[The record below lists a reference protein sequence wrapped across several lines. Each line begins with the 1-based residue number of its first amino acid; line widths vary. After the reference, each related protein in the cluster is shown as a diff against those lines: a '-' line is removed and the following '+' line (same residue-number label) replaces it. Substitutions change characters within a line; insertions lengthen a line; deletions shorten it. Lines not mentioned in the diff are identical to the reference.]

1 MTTDHRVSGGFMR
14 MTRSGVG
21 MVPRAL
27 AASLLLASAASAQDA
42 PTVQRTPYPATL
54 QFGTGLINIPVAWV
68 SPRNADMWLNTSGKT
83 IEHFTNVDAMNWATK
98 WNTNI
103 AIDTH
108 WLGRFSVGAAA
119 YSQNPEWG
127 FFGQVMLLR
136 EEQFGGF
143 VPSIAVGVRNIG
155 PYEHS
160 DRLLIAH
167 DIQLDADSLTYEEA
181 VSGVFNDLKSTPTL
195 YAVATKEFGTP
206 LATSGSFSIGWGNG
220 IFSDDGGL
228 GDQYNMKGTLAEG
241 LFLGGR
247 VSFHP
252 TLNTALTVLA
262 ENDGWD
268 WNAGVLADWRG
279 ITLGLYGTELEEG
292 SRDPA
297 KCELCRVY
305 NYRKWNVSLGYAGN
319 LIDISRGVILRTRVT
334 ELTREQYRLRAE
346 IANRERRIRALE
358 VALRRA
364 QAGELADIARRRE
377 ELERQIQEE
386 REAIRRAEE
395 RLQNIERTPAPAP
408 PPASSSSPP
417 PAAQGAPA
425 QGAPAP
431 SSGGTTPP
439 AFR

>member
-1 MTTDHRVSGGFMR
+1 MR
-14 MTRSGVG
+14 TMRSRLGLT
-21 MVPRAL
+21 PFAL
-27 AASLLLASAASAQDA
+27 AASLLLASAVPAQDA
-42 PTVQRTPYPATL
+42 PGVQPLPYPATL

-68 SPRNADMWLNTSGKT
+68 SARNADMWLNTSGKT
-83 IEHFTNVDAMNWATK
+83 IEHYIDVDAMNWATK

-103 AIDTH
+103 SIDTH
-108 WLGRFSVGAAA
+108 WLGRFSIGAAA

-127 FFGQVMLLR
+127 FFGQVLLLR

-143 VPSIAVGVRNIG
+143 IPSVAIGVRNIG
-155 PYEHS
+155 PYDKS

-167 DIQLDADSLTYEEA
+167 DIVLEGVEYNEEVGPYFADFKT
-181 VSGVFNDLKSTPTL
+181 TPTL
-195 YAVATKEFGTP
+195 YAVATKEFGQ
-206 LATSGSFSIGWGNG
+206 AAGTSGSFSIGYGNG
-220 IFSDDGGL
+220 LFSEDGGL
-228 GDQYNMKGTLAEG
+228 GDEYNMKGQLAEG

-252 TLNTALTVLA
+252 TLNSTVTVVA
-262 ENDGWD
+262 ENDAWD
-268 WNAGVLADWRG
+268 WNAGVVGDYRG
-279 ITLGLYGTELEEG
+279 ITLGIYATELEEG

-297 KCELCRVY
+297 KCDLCRVY
-305 NYRKWNVSLGYAGN
+305 NYRKWNVSLGYSGN
-319 LIDISRGVILRTRVT
+319 LIDISRGVILRQRVT

-364 QAGELADIARRRE
+364 QAGELAEIARRRE

-395 RLQNIERTPAPAP
+395 RLRNVEQQPPQSNPPNLNAP
-408 PPASSSSPP
+408 SSNPQP
-417 PAAQGAPA
+417 PAA
-425 QGAPAP
+425 AP
-431 SSGGTTPP
+431 SSGGATPP

>member
-1 MTTDHRVSGGFMR
+1 MM
-14 MTRSGVG
+14 RSGVG
-21 MVPRAL
+21 KLPYAL
-27 AASLLLASAASAQDA
+27 AASLLLASAAVAQDA
-42 PTVQRTPYPATL
+42 PTVLRTPYPATL

-68 SPRNADMWLNTSGKT
+68 SPRNSDVWINTSGKT
-83 IEHFTNVDAMNWATK
+83 IDHFVDVDAMNWATR

-108 WLGRFSVGAAA
+108 WLGRFSIGAAA

-136 EEQFGGF
+136 EEQFGG
-143 VPSIAVGVRNIG
+143 VIPSIAIGVRNIG
-155 PYEHS
+155 PYDHS

-167 DIQLDADSLTYEEA
+167 DIELEGVEYVEGRSA
-181 VSGVFNDLKSTPTL
+181 VFDNLKSTPTV

-206 LATSGSFSIGWGNG
+206 AATSGSFSIGWGNG
-220 IFSDDGGL
+220 IFSDDGDL
-228 GDQYNMKGTLAEG
+228 GDEYNMKGTIAEG

-252 TLNTALTVLA
+252 TLNTTLSVLA
-262 ENDGWD
+262 ENDAWD
-268 WNAGVLADWRG
+268 WNAGLLFDWRG

-297 KCELCRVY
+297 KCGLCRVY

-346 IANRERRIRALE
+346 IANRERRIRALD

-364 QAGELADIARRRE
+364 QAGELADITRRRE

-395 RLQNIERTPAPAP
+395 RLENIGRQP
-408 PPASSSSPP
+408 PPTTPP
-417 PAAQGAPA
+417 PSSTP
-425 QGAPAP
+425 PNNTP
-431 SSGGTTPP
+431 SSGSTTPP

>member
-1 MTTDHRVSGGFMR
+1 MR
-14 MTRSGVG
+14 MMRSGVG
-21 MVPRAL
+21 KLPYAL
-27 AASLLLASAASAQDA
+27 AASLLLASGAVAQDA

-68 SPRNADMWLNTSGKT
+68 SPRNADVWINTSGKT
-83 IEHFTNVDAMNWATK
+83 IEHFTDVSAMNWATK

-103 AIDTH
+103 AFDTH
-108 WLGRFSVGAAA
+108 WLGRFSIGAAA

-136 EEQFGGF
+136 EEQFGG
-143 VPSIAVGVRNIG
+143 VIPSIAIGVRNIG
-155 PYEHS
+155 PYDQS

-167 DIQLDADSLTYEEA
+167 DIQLEGVQYEEG
-181 VSGVFNDLKSTPTL
+181 VSSVFDNMKTTPTL

-206 LATSGSFSIGWGNG
+206 VGTSGSFSIGWGNG
-220 IFSDDGGL
+220 IFSDDGDL
-228 GDQYNMKGTLAEG
+228 GDRYNMKGTIAEG

-252 TLNTALTVLA
+252 TLNTTLSVLA
-262 ENDGWD
+262 ENDAWD
-268 WNAGVLADWRG
+268 WNAGVLFDWRG

-297 KCELCRVY
+297 KCDLCRVY

-386 REAIRRAEE
+386 RDAIRRAEE
-395 RLQNIERTPAPAP
+395 RLQNLEPRTPTP
-408 PPASSSSPP
+408 PPPSNPPPGAS

-425 QGAPAP
+425 TTTP
-431 SSGGTTPP
+431 SSGSGTPP

>member
-1 MTTDHRVSGGFMR
+1 MR
-14 MTRSGVG
+14 TMRSAVG
-21 MVPRAL
+21 LMPRAF
-27 AASLLLASAASAQDA
+27 AASLLLASAVPAQDA
-42 PTVQRTPYPATL
+42 PTVQRTPYPATI

-83 IEHFTNVDAMNWATK
+83 IDHFVNEDAMNWATR

-127 FFGQVMLLR
+127 FFGQVLLLR
-136 EEQFGGF
+136 EQDFQGY
-143 VPSIAVGVRNIG
+143 VPSIALGVRNIG
-155 PYEHS
+155 PYDHS

-167 DIQLDADSLTYEEA
+167 DIVLEGVEYKEGRSA
-181 VSGVFNDLKSTPTL
+181 VFDNLKSTPTF
-195 YAVATKEFGTP
+195 YAVATKEFGSP
-206 LATSGSFSIGWGNG
+206 LATSGSVSLGWGNG
-220 IFSDDGGL
+220 IFSDDGDL
-228 GDQYNMKGTLAEG
+228 GDEYNMKGQIAEG
-241 LFLGGR
+241 LFFGGR

-252 TLNTALTVLA
+252 TPNTTVTALA
-262 ENDGWD
+262 ENDAWD
-268 WNAGVLADWRG
+268 WNVGLLGDWRG
-279 ITLGLYGTELEEG
+279 ITLGLYVTELEEG
-292 SRDPA
+292 SRDPN
-297 KCELCRVY
+297 KCGLCRVY

-386 REAIRRAEE
+386 RDAIRRAEE
-395 RLQNIERTPAPAP
+395 RLQNIERTPRPSNPPPSNPPASN
-408 PPASSSSPP
+408 PPASSSPP
-417 PAAQGAPA
+417 PSGSATQPA
-425 QGAPAP
+425 VP
-431 SSGGTTPP
+431 
-439 AFR
+439 

>member
-1 MTTDHRVSGGFMR
+1 MR
-14 MTRSGVG
+14 TMRTAIGSL
-21 MVPRAL
+21 PRAL
-27 AASLLLASAASAQDA
+27 AALLLLASALPAQDA
-42 PTVQRTPYPATL
+42 PTVPRTSYPATI

-83 IEHFTNVDAMNWATK
+83 IDHFPDEDAANWATK

-136 EEQFGGF
+136 EEQFPGSF
-143 VPSIAVGVRNIG
+143 IPSIAVGFRNLG
-155 PYEHS
+155 PYDHS

-167 DIQLDADSLTYEEA
+167 DIALEGVEYHEEVAA
-181 VSGVFNDLKSTPTL
+181 VFEGIKSAPSL
-195 YAVATKEFGTP
+195 YAVATKEFGNP
-206 LATSGSFSIGWGNG
+206 LSTSGSFSLGWGTG
-220 IFSDDGGL
+220 FFSDDGGL
-228 GDQYNMKGTLAEG
+228 GDEYNMKGTLVEG

-252 TLNTALTVLA
+252 TLNTTLTGLV
-262 ENDGWD
+262 ENDAWD
-268 WNAGVLADWRG
+268 WNLGDLFDWRG
-279 ITLGLYGTELEEG
+279 INAGLYVTELEEG
-292 SRDPA
+292 SRDPS
-297 KCELCRVY
+297 KCGLCRVY
-305 NYRKWNVSLGYAGN
+305 NYRKFNVSLGYAGN

-346 IANRERRIRALE
+346 IANREKRIRSLE

-386 REAIRRAEE
+386 RDAIRRAEE
-395 RLQNIERTPAPAP
+395 RLQNVERRP
-408 PPASSSSPP
+408 PPSTPPSSSPP
-417 PAAQGAPA
+417 PDAPP
-425 QGAPAP
+425 GGVNP
-431 SSGGTTPP
+431 S

>member
-1 MTTDHRVSGGFMR
+1 MR
-14 MTRSGVG
+14 TMRSAFGS
-21 MVPRAL
+21 MPRAL

-42 PTVQRTPYPATL
+42 PTVQRTPYPATI

-83 IEHFTNVDAMNWATK
+83 IEHYVNADAMNWATR

-108 WLGRFSVGAAA
+108 WLGRFSIGAAA

-127 FFGQVMLLR
+127 FFGQVVLLR
-136 EEQFGGF
+136 EDQFGGV
-143 VPSIAVGVRNIG
+143 VPSVALGVRNIG
-155 PYEHS
+155 PYDHS

-167 DIQLDADSLTYEEA
+167 DIRLE
-181 VSGVFNDLKSTPTL
+181 GVEYVGDHSTAFNELKSTPTF

-206 LATSGSFSIGWGNG
+206 AATSGSFSLGWGNG
-220 IFSDDGGL
+220 LFSDDGGL
-228 GDQYNMKGTLAEG
+228 GDEYNMKGQLAEG

-252 TLNTALTVLA
+252 SLNTTLTVLA
-262 ENDGWD
+262 ENDAWD
-268 WNAGVLADWRG
+268 WNAGVLFDWRG
-279 ITLGLYGTELEEG
+279 ISLGLYGTELEEG

-297 KCELCRVY
+297 KCGLCRVF

-346 IANRERRIRALE
+346 IANRERRIRSLE

-386 REAIRRAEE
+386 RDAIRRAEE
-395 RLQNIERTPAPAP
+395 RLQNIERRP
-408 PPASSSSPP
+408 PPQTPPPQTPPPSSSPP
-417 PAAQGAPA
+417 PA

-431 SSGGTTPP
+431 SSGGATPP
-439 AFR
+439 AFP

>member
-1 MTTDHRVSGGFMR
+1 MITDEHRVSGGFMR
-14 MTRSGVG
+14 TMRSAVG
-21 MVPRAL
+21 LMPRAL
-27 AASLLLASAASAQDA
+27 AASLLLASAAAAQDA

-83 IEHFTNVDAMNWATK
+83 IEHYIDVDAMNWATK

-136 EEQFGGF
+136 EEQFGGM
-143 VPSIAVGVRNIG
+143 VPSVAIGVRNLG
-155 PYEHS
+155 PYDHS

-167 DIQLDADSLTYEEA
+167 DIQLEGVEYGEA
-181 VSGVFNDLKSTPTL
+181 RSSIFDELKSTPTL
-195 YAVATKEFGTP
+195 YAVATKEFGAP
-206 LATSGSFSIGWGNG
+206 AATSGSFSLGWGNG
-220 IFSDDGGL
+220 IFSDDGGPLLRDL
-228 GDQYNMKGTLAEG
+228 GYNLKGTLVEG

-252 TLNTALTVLA
+252 SLNSTLTVLA

-279 ITLGLYGTELEEG
+279 ITLGFYGTELEEG

-297 KCELCRVY
+297 KCAICRVY
-305 NYRKWNVSLGYAGN
+305 NYRKWNVSLGYTGN

-346 IANRERRIRALE
+346 IANRERRIQALE

-386 REAIRRAEE
+386 RDAIRRAEE
-395 RLQNIERTPAPAP
+395 RLQNIERNP
-408 PPASSSSPP
+408 PPPTTPP
-417 PAAQGAPA
+417 PSPA

-431 SSGGTTPP
+431 PPATPSASATPP

>member
-1 MTTDHRVSGGFMR
+1 MR
-14 MTRSGVG
+14 MMRSGVG
-21 MVPRAL
+21 MMPRAL

-42 PTVQRTPYPATL
+42 PTVLRTPYPATL

-83 IEHFTNVDAMNWATK
+83 IEHYVNVDAMNWATK

-103 AIDTH
+103 AFDTH
-108 WLGRFSVGAAA
+108 WLGRFSIGAAA

-136 EEQFGGF
+136 EEQFGGV
-143 VPSIAVGVRNIG
+143 VPSVAIGVRNIG
-155 PYEHS
+155 PYDHS

-167 DIQLDADSLTYEEA
+167 DIRLEGVEYEEDVA
-181 VSGVFNDLKSTPTL
+181 SYFESLKTTPTF
-195 YAVATKEFGTP
+195 YAVATKGFG
-206 LATSGSFSIGWGNG
+206 ASAGTSGSFSVGWGNG
-220 IFSDDGGL
+220 IFSDDGDAPL
-228 GDQYNMKGTLAEG
+228 SDWYNLKGTLVEG

-247 VSFHP
+247 VAFHP
-252 TLNTALTVLA
+252 SLNTTLTVMA
-262 ENDGWD
+262 ENDAWD
-268 WNAGVLADWRG
+268 WNAGVVFDWRG

-297 KCELCRVY
+297 KCDLCRVY

-346 IANRERRIRALE
+346 IANRERRIRSLE

-386 REAIRRAEE
+386 RDAIRRAEE
-395 RLQNIERTPAPAP
+395 RLQNIERQPAP
-408 PPASSSSPP
+408 PPPPSSPP
-417 PAAQGAPA
+417 PA

-431 SSGGTTPP
+431 SSGGATPP

>member
-1 MTTDHRVSGGFMR
+1 MRTMRSGGGLM
-14 MTRSGVG
+14 
-21 MVPRAL
+21 PRAL
-27 AASLLLASAASAQDA
+27 AASLLVASAVSAQDA
-42 PTVQRTPYPATL
+42 PTVQRAPYPATI

-68 SPRNADMWLNTSGKT
+68 SPRNADMWLNTSAKT

-127 FFGQVMLLR
+127 FFGQVLLLR
-136 EEQFGGF
+136 EEQFGGMI
-143 VPSIAVGVRNIG
+143 PSVAVGVRNVG
-155 PYEHS
+155 PYDHS

-167 DIQLDADSLTYEEA
+167 DISLQGVTYGEDISA
-181 VSGVFNDLKSTPTL
+181 VFNDMKTTPTL

-206 LATSGSFSIGWGNG
+206 LATSGSFSVGWGNG
-220 IFSDDGGL
+220 IFSDDGSPSL
-228 GDQYNMKGTLAEG
+228 VDYNLKGTIVEG

-252 TLNTALTVLA
+252 SLNTTLTVLA
-262 ENDGWD
+262 ENDAWD
-268 WNAGVLADWRG
+268 WNAGVLVDWRG

-292 SRDPA
+292 SRDPS
-297 KCELCRVY
+297 KCGLCRVY
-305 NYRKWNVSLGYAGN
+305 NYRKLNVSLGYAGN

-346 IANRERRIRALE
+346 IANRERRIRSLE

-386 REAIRRAEE
+386 RDAIRRAEE
-395 RLQNIERTPAPAP
+395 RLQNIERRP
-408 PPASSSSPP
+408 PPSTPPPSSSPP
-417 PAAQGAPA
+417 PAAQREPA
-425 QGAPAP
+425 Q
-431 SSGGTTPP
+431 SGSATSP

>member
-1 MTTDHRVSGGFMR
+1 MR
-14 MTRSGVG
+14 TMRSAVG
-21 MVPRAL
+21 LMPCAF
-27 AASLLLASAASAQDA
+27 AASLLLASAVSAQDA
-42 PTVQRTPYPATL
+42 PTVQRTPYPATI

-83 IEHFTNVDAMNWATK
+83 IEHYVNADAMNWATR

-127 FFGQVMLLR
+127 FFGQVLLLR
-136 EEQFGGF
+136 EQDFQGY
-143 VPSIAVGVRNIG
+143 VPSIAIGVRNIG

-167 DIQLDADSLTYEEA
+167 DIVLEGVQYEEG
-181 VSGVFNDLKSTPTL
+181 VSEAFNDLKSVPTF
-195 YAVATKEFGTP
+195 YAVATKEFGAP
-206 LATSGSFSIGWGNG
+206 VATSGSVSLGWGNG

-228 GDQYNMKGTLAEG
+228 GDEYNMKGQIVEG
-241 LFLGGR
+241 LFFGGR

-252 TLNTALTVLA
+252 TLNTTVTVLA
-262 ENDGWD
+262 ENDAWD
-268 WNAGVLADWRG
+268 WNVGLLGDWRG
-279 ITLGLYGTELEEG
+279 ITLGLYATELEEG
-292 SRDPA
+292 SRDPS
-297 KCELCRVY
+297 KCGLCRVY
-305 NYRKWNVSLGYAGN
+305 NYRKWNVSLGYTGN

-386 REAIRRAEE
+386 RDAIRRAEE
-395 RLQNIERTPAPAP
+395 RLQNIERRPPPSTPPASNP
-408 PPASSSSPP
+408 PASNPPASSSPP
-417 PAAQGAPA
+417 PSAQGAPSA
-425 QGAPAP
+425 GGATQSAVP
-431 SSGGTTPP
+431 
-439 AFR
+439 

>member
-1 MTTDHRVSGGFMR
+1 MITDEHRVSGGFMR
-14 MTRSGVG
+14 TMRSAVG
-21 MVPRAL
+21 LMPRAL
-27 AASLLLASAASAQDA
+27 AASLVLASAVAAQDA
-42 PTVQRTPYPATL
+42 PTVTRTPYPATL

-68 SPRNADMWLNTSGKT
+68 SSRNADMWLNTSAKT
-83 IEHFTNVDAMNWATK
+83 IEHYVNVDAMNWATK

-108 WLGRFSVGAAA
+108 WLGRFSAGVAA

-136 EEQFGGF
+136 EEQFGGV
-143 VPSIAVGVRNIG
+143 VPSVAIGVRNLG
-155 PYEHS
+155 PYDHS

-167 DIQLDADSLTYEEA
+167 DIQLQGVEYEEEVA
-181 VSGVFNDLKSTPTL
+181 PFFTDLKSTPTL
-195 YAVATKEFGTP
+195 YAVATKEFGAP
-206 LATSGSFSIGWGNG
+206 AATSGSFSVGWGNG

-228 GDQYNMKGTLAEG
+228 GDEYNMKGTLVEG

-252 TLNTALTVLA
+252 TLNTTLTVMA
-262 ENDGWD
+262 ENDAWD
-268 WNAGVLADWRG
+268 WNAGALFDWRG
-279 ITLGLYGTELEEG
+279 ITLGFYGTELEEG

-297 KCELCRVY
+297 KCGLCRVY
-305 NYRKWNVSLGYAGN
+305 NYRKWNLSLGYAGN

-386 REAIRRAEE
+386 RDAIRRAEE
-395 RLQNIERTPAPAP
+395 RLQNIERNP
-408 PPASSSSPP
+408 PPPTTPPPSSSPP
-417 PAAQGAPA
+417 PS
-425 QGAPAP
+425 AP
-431 SSGGTTPP
+431 SSSATPP

>member
-1 MTTDHRVSGGFMR
+1 MR
-14 MTRSGVG
+14 TMRSAIGTL
-21 MVPRAL
+21 PRAL
-27 AASLLLASAASAQDA
+27 AASLLLASALSAQDA
-42 PTVQRTPYPATL
+42 PAVQRPPYPATL

-83 IEHFTNVDAMNWATK
+83 IEHYPDEDAMNWATK

-136 EEQFGGF
+136 EEQFQGF
-143 VPSIAVGVRNIG
+143 VPSIAVGFRNLG
-155 PYEHS
+155 PYDHS

-167 DIQLDADSLTYEEA
+167 DIQLDPDSLTYEEG
-181 VSGVFNDLKSTPTL
+181 VSPVFNDLKSAPSF
-195 YAVATKEFGTP
+195 YAVATKEFGNP
-206 LATSGSFSIGWGNG
+206 LSTSGSFSLGWGTG
-220 IFSDDGGL
+220 FFRDDGGL
-228 GDQYNMKGTLAEG
+228 GDRYNSKGTLVEG

-252 TLNTALTVLA
+252 TLNTTLTGMV
-262 ENDGWD
+262 ENDAWD
-268 WNAGVLADWRG
+268 WNLGALFDWRG
-279 ITLGLYGTELEEG
+279 ITAGLYVTELEEG

-297 KCELCRVY
+297 KCDLCRVY
-305 NYRKWNVSLGYAGN
+305 NYRKWNVSLGYSGN

-346 IANRERRIRALE
+346 IANREKRIRSLE

-386 REAIRRAEE
+386 RDAIRRAEE
-395 RLQNIERTPAPAP
+395 RLQNVERRPPPST
-408 PPASSSSPP
+408 PPASSSPP
-417 PAAQGAPA
+417 PDAPPD
-425 QGAPAP
+425 GV
-431 SSGGTTPP
+431 TPP

>member
-1 MTTDHRVSGGFMR
+1 MR
-14 MTRSGVG
+14 MMRSGVG
-21 MVPRAL
+21 TLPYAL
-27 AASLLLASAASAQDA
+27 AASLLLASAALAQDV
-42 PTVQRTPYPATL
+42 PTLARTPYPATL

-68 SPRNADMWLNTSGKT
+68 SPRNADVWINTSGKT
-83 IEHFTNVDAMNWATK
+83 IEHYVDVDAMNWATK
-98 WNTNI
+98 WNTNM

-108 WLGRFSVGAAA
+108 WLGRFSIGAAA

-136 EEQFGGF
+136 EEQFGG
-143 VPSIAVGVRNIG
+143 VIPSIAIGVRNIG
-155 PYEHS
+155 PYDHS

-167 DIQLDADSLTYEEA
+167 DIQLEGVEYEEGIA
-181 VSGVFNDLKSTPTL
+181 PFFENLKSTPTL
-195 YAVATKEFGTP
+195 YAVATKEFGAP
-206 LATSGSFSIGWGNG
+206 AATSGSFSIGWGNG
-220 IFSDDGGL
+220 IFSDDADL
-228 GDQYNMKGTLAEG
+228 GDEYNMKGTIAEG

-252 TLNTALTVLA
+252 TLNTTLSVLA
-262 ENDGWD
+262 ENDAWD
-268 WNAGVLADWRG
+268 WNAGVLFDWRG

-297 KCELCRVY
+297 KCGLCRVY

-395 RLQNIERTPAPAP
+395 RLQNIERPAAP
-408 PPASSSSPP
+408 PPSNPP
-417 PAAQGAPA
+417 PGAPNSA
-425 QGAPAP
+425 TP
-431 SSGGTTPP
+431 SSGSTTPP

>member
-1 MTTDHRVSGGFMR
+1 MR
-14 MTRSGVG
+14 TMRSAVG
-21 MVPRAL
+21 LMPRAL
-27 AASLLLASAASAQDA
+27 AASLLLASAVTAQDA
-42 PTVQRTPYPATL
+42 PTVQRAPYPATL

-83 IEHFTNVDAMNWATK
+83 IEHFPDASAMNWATK

-136 EEQFGGF
+136 EEQFGGV
-143 VPSIAVGVRNIG
+143 VPSVAIGVRNIG
-155 PYEHS
+155 PYDHS

-167 DIQLDADSLTYEEA
+167 DIRLDPDSLTYEEGR
-181 VSGVFNDLKSTPTL
+181 SSVFDDLKSTPTL
-195 YAVATKEFGTP
+195 YAVATKEFGAP
-206 LATSGSFSIGWGNG
+206 VATSGSFSIGWGNG

-228 GDQYNMKGTLAEG
+228 GDEYNMKGTLVEG

-252 TLNTALTVLA
+252 TLNSTLTVMA

-268 WNAGVLADWRG
+268 WNAGALFDWRG
-279 ITLGLYGTELEEG
+279 ITLGFYGTELEEG
-292 SRDPA
+292 SRDPL
-297 KCELCRVY
+297 KCGLCRVY

-346 IANRERRIRALE
+346 IANRERRIQALE

-386 REAIRRAEE
+386 RDAIRRAEE
-395 RLQNIERTPAPAP
+395 RLQNIERNP
-408 PPASSSSPP
+408 PPPTTPP
-417 PAAQGAPA
+417 PSPA
-425 QGAPAP
+425 QGAPASPPATP
-431 SSGGTTPP
+431 SGSATPP

>member
-1 MTTDHRVSGGFMR
+1 MR
-14 MTRSGVG
+14 SAVG
-21 MVPRAL
+21 LMPCAF
-27 AASLLLASAASAQDA
+27 AASLLLASAVSAQDA
-42 PTVQRTPYPATL
+42 PTVQRTPYPATI

-83 IEHFTNVDAMNWATK
+83 IEHYVNADAMNWATR

-127 FFGQVMLLR
+127 FFGQVLLLR
-136 EEQFGGF
+136 EQDFQGY
-143 VPSIAVGVRNIG
+143 VPSIAIGVRNIG

-167 DIQLDADSLTYEEA
+167 DIVLEGVQYEEG
-181 VSGVFNDLKSTPTL
+181 VSEAFNDLKSVPTF
-195 YAVATKEFGTP
+195 YAVATKEFGAP
-206 LATSGSFSIGWGNG
+206 VATSGSVSLGWGNG

-228 GDQYNMKGTLAEG
+228 GDEYNMKGQIVEG
-241 LFLGGR
+241 LFFGGR

-252 TLNTALTVLA
+252 TLNTTVTVLA
-262 ENDGWD
+262 ENDAWD
-268 WNAGVLADWRG
+268 WNVGLLGDWRG
-279 ITLGLYGTELEEG
+279 ITLGLYATELEEG
-292 SRDPA
+292 SRDPS
-297 KCELCRVY
+297 KCGLCRVY
-305 NYRKWNVSLGYAGN
+305 NYRKWNVSLGYTGN

-386 REAIRRAEE
+386 RDAIRRAEE
-395 RLQNIERTPAPAP
+395 RLQNIERRPPPSTPPASNP
-408 PPASSSSPP
+408 PASNPPASSSPP
-417 PAAQGAPA
+417 PSAQGAPSA
-425 QGAPAP
+425 GGATQSAVP
-431 SSGGTTPP
+431 
-439 AFR
+439 

>member
-1 MTTDHRVSGGFMR
+1 MR
-14 MTRSGVG
+14 MMRSGVG
-21 MVPRAL
+21 NLPYAL
-27 AASLLLASAASAQDA
+27 AASLLLASAALAQDA
-42 PTVQRTPYPATL
+42 PTVTRTPYPATL

-68 SPRNADMWLNTSGKT
+68 SPRNADVWINTSGKT
-83 IEHFTNVDAMNWATK
+83 IEHFVDVDAMNWATK
-98 WNTNI
+98 WNTNMS
-103 AIDTH
+103 IDTH
-108 WLGRFSVGAAA
+108 WLGRFSIGAAA

-127 FFGQVMLLR
+127 FYGQVMLLR
-136 EEQFGGF
+136 EEQFGG
-143 VPSIAVGVRNIG
+143 VIPSIAIGVRNIG
-155 PYEHS
+155 PYDHS

-167 DIQLDADSLTYEEA
+167 DIQLEGVEYEEGR
-181 VSGVFNDLKSTPTL
+181 SPIFDNLKSTPTL
-195 YAVATKEFGTP
+195 YAVATKEFGAP
-206 LATSGSFSIGWGNG
+206 AATSGSFSIGWGNG
-220 IFSDDGGL
+220 IFSDDGDL
-228 GDQYNMKGTLAEG
+228 GDEYNMKGTIAEG

-252 TLNTALTVLA
+252 TLNTTLSVLA
-262 ENDGWD
+262 ENDAWD
-268 WNAGVLADWRG
+268 WNAGVLFDWRG

-297 KCELCRVY
+297 KCGLCRVY

-386 REAIRRAEE
+386 RDAIRRAEE
-395 RLQNIERTPAPAP
+395 RLENIERPAAP
-408 PPASSSSPP
+408 PPSNPP
-417 PAAQGAPA
+417 PAAPNSAT
-425 QGAPAP
+425 P
-431 SSGGTTPP
+431 SSGSATPP

>member
-1 MTTDHRVSGGFMR
+1 MR
-14 MTRSGVG
+14 MMRSGVG
-21 MVPRAL
+21 NLPYAL
-27 AASLLLASAASAQDA
+27 AASLLLASAALAQDA
-42 PTVQRTPYPATL
+42 PTVTRTPYPATL

-68 SPRNADMWLNTSGKT
+68 SPRNADVWINTSGKT
-83 IEHFTNVDAMNWATK
+83 IEHYVDVSAMNWATK
-98 WNTNI
+98 WNTNMSV
-103 AIDTH
+103 DTH
-108 WLGRFSVGAAA
+108 WLGRFSIGAAA

-136 EEQFGGF
+136 EEQFGG
-143 VPSIAVGVRNIG
+143 VIPSIAIGVRNIG
-155 PYEHS
+155 PYDQS

-167 DIQLDADSLTYEEA
+167 DIQLEGVEYEEGVSA
-181 VSGVFNDLKSTPTL
+181 VFDNMKTTPTL
-195 YAVATKEFGTP
+195 YAVATKEFGAP
-206 LATSGSFSIGWGNG
+206 AATSGSFSIGWGNG
-220 IFSDDGGL
+220 IFSDDGDL
-228 GDQYNMKGTLAEG
+228 GDEYNMKGTLAEG

-252 TLNTALTVLA
+252 TLNTTLSVLA
-262 ENDGWD
+262 ENDAWD
-268 WNAGVLADWRG
+268 WNAGVLFDWRG

-297 KCELCRVY
+297 KCGLCRVY

-395 RLQNIERTPAPAP
+395 RLQNIERPAAP
-408 PPASSSSPP
+408 PPSNPP
-417 PAAQGAPA
+417 PGAPNSA
-425 QGAPAP
+425 TP
-431 SSGGTTPP
+431 SSGSGTPP

>member
-1 MTTDHRVSGGFMR
+1 MR
-14 MTRSGVG
+14 TMRSPVG
-21 MVPRAL
+21 LMPRAF
-27 AASLLLASAASAQDA
+27 AASLLLASAVSAQEA

-83 IEHFTNVDAMNWATK
+83 IDHYVNVDAMNWAPR

-127 FFGQVMLLR
+127 FFGQVLLLR
-136 EEQFGGF
+136 EQDFQGY
-143 VPSIAVGVRNIG
+143 VPSLAVGVRNIG
-155 PYEHS
+155 PYDHS

-167 DIQLDADSLTYEEA
+167 DIRLEGVQYVEDRLA
-181 VSGVFNDLKSTPTL
+181 VFDDLKSTPTF
-195 YAVATKEFGTP
+195 YAVATKEFGAP
-206 LATSGSFSIGWGNG
+206 MATSGSVSLGWGNG
-220 IFSDDGGL
+220 LFNDDGGL
-228 GDQYNMKGTLAEG
+228 GDRYNDKGTIADG
-241 LFLGGR
+241 LFFGGR

-252 TLNTALTVLA
+252 TLNTTVTVLG
-262 ENDGWD
+262 ENDAWD
-268 WNAGVLADWRG
+268 WNFGILGDWRG
-279 ITLGLYGTELEEG
+279 ISLGIYGTELEEG
-292 SRDPA
+292 SRDPS
-297 KCELCRVY
+297 KCDLCRVF

-334 ELTREQYRLRAE
+334 ELTREQFRLRAE

-386 REAIRRAEE
+386 RDAIRRAEE
-395 RLQNIERTPAPAP
+395 RLQNIDRRPPQQTPPPQTPPPSNPPPSSAQRAPAP
-408 PPASSSSPP
+408 PPS
-417 PAAQGAPA
+417 AQRV
-425 QGAPAP
+425 PAP
-431 SSGGTTPP
+431 SFGSVSPSAVP
-439 AFR
+439 

>member
-1 MTTDHRVSGGFMR
+1 MR
-14 MTRSGVG
+14 TMRSAVG
-21 MVPRAL
+21 SMPRAFAGL
-27 AASLLLASAASAQDA
+27 LLLASAASAQDV
-42 PTVQRTPYPATL
+42 PTPQRTPYPATI

-83 IEHFTNVDAMNWATK
+83 IEHYIDADAMNWATK

-103 AIDTH
+103 SMDTH
-108 WLGRFSVGAAA
+108 WMGRFSVGAAA

-136 EEQFGGF
+136 EEQFGGA
-143 VPSIAVGVRNIG
+143 VPSVAIGVRNIG
-155 PYEHS
+155 PYDHS

-167 DIQLDADSLTYEEA
+167 DIQLQGVEYEEE
-181 VSGVFNDLKSTPTL
+181 VGPFFSEMKTTPTL
-195 YAVATKEFGTP
+195 YAVATKEFGSP
-206 LATSGSFSIGWGNG
+206 LGTSGSFSVGWGNG

-228 GDQYNMKGTLAEG
+228 GDEYNMKGTLVEG

-247 VSFHP
+247 ASFHP
-252 TLNTALTVLA
+252 TLNSTLTVMA
-262 ENDGWD
+262 ENDAWD
-268 WNAGVLADWRG
+268 WNAGVLFDWRG
-279 ITLGLYGTELEEG
+279 INVGLYGTELEEG

-297 KCELCRVY
+297 KCGLCRVY
-305 NYRKWNVSLGYAGN
+305 NYRKWNVSLGYSGN
-319 LIDISRGVILRTRVT
+319 LIDISRGIILRTRVT
-334 ELTREQYRLRAE
+334 DLTREQYRLRAE

-386 REAIRRAEE
+386 RDAIRRAEE
-395 RLQNIERTPAPAP
+395 RLQNIERRPPQQTP
-408 PPASSSSPP
+408 PPSSSP
-417 PAAQGAPA
+417 PA

-431 SSGGTTPP
+431 SSGGSTPP

>member
-1 MTTDHRVSGGFMR
+1 MR
-14 MTRSGVG
+14 TMRSAFGL
-21 MVPRAL
+21 MPRAL
-27 AASLLLASAASAQDA
+27 AASLLLASAVSAQDA
-42 PTVQRTPYPATL
+42 PTVLRTPYPATI

-83 IEHFTNVDAMNWATK
+83 IEHYVDPDAMNWATK

-108 WLGRFSVGAAA
+108 WLGRFSIGAAA

-136 EEQFGGF
+136 EEQFGGA
-143 VPSIAVGVRNIG
+143 VPSVALGVRNIG
-155 PYEHS
+155 PYDHS

-167 DIQLDADSLTYEEA
+167 DIRLDSASLQYVEDRST
-181 VSGVFNDLKSTPTL
+181 VFDDLKTTPTF

-206 LATSGSFSIGWGNG
+206 AATSGSFSVGWGNG
-220 IFSDDGGL
+220 IFNDDGGL
-228 GDQYNMKGTLAEG
+228 GERYNAKGTIVDG

-252 TLNTALTVLA
+252 TLNTTLTVVA
-262 ENDGWD
+262 ENDAWD
-268 WNAGVLADWRG
+268 WNAGALFDWRG
-279 ITLGLYGTELEEG
+279 ITLGLYATELEEG

-297 KCELCRVY
+297 KCDLCRIY

-386 REAIRRAEE
+386 RDAIRRAEE
-395 RLQNIERTPAPAP
+395 RLQNIERRP
-408 PPASSSSPP
+408 PPQQTPPPSSSPP
-417 PAAQGAPA
+417 PA

-431 SSGGTTPP
+431 SSGSATPP

>member
-1 MTTDHRVSGGFMR
+1 MR
-14 MTRSGVG
+14 TMRSAVG
-21 MVPRAL
+21 SMPRAFAGL
-27 AASLLLASAASAQDA
+27 LLLASAASAQDV
-42 PTVQRTPYPATL
+42 PTPQRTPYPATI

-83 IEHFTNVDAMNWATK
+83 IEHYINVDAMNWATK

-136 EEQFGGF
+136 EEQFGGV
-143 VPSIAVGVRNIG
+143 VPSVAVGVRNIG
-155 PYEHS
+155 PYDHS

-167 DIQLDADSLTYEEA
+167 DIQLEGVEYGEARASLFD
-181 VSGVFNDLKSTPTL
+181 GLKSTPTL
-195 YAVATKEFGTP
+195 YAVATKEFGSP
-206 LATSGSFSIGWGNG
+206 AATSGSFSLGWGNG

-228 GDQYNMKGTLAEG
+228 GDEYNMKGTLVEG

-252 TLNTALTVLA
+252 TLNTTLTVMA
-262 ENDGWD
+262 ENDAWD
-268 WNAGVLADWRG
+268 WNAGALFDWRG

-292 SRDPA
+292 SRDPL
-297 KCELCRVY
+297 KCGLCRVY

-334 ELTREQYRLRAE
+334 ELTR
-346 IANRERRIRALE
+346 
-358 VALRRA
+358 
-364 QAGELADIARRRE
+364 
-377 ELERQIQEE
+377 
-386 REAIRRAEE
+386 
-395 RLQNIERTPAPAP
+395 
-408 PPASSSSPP
+408 
-417 PAAQGAPA
+417 
-425 QGAPAP
+425 
-431 SSGGTTPP
+431 
-439 AFR
+439 